1 MTSET
6 PGTGIPDPLPGDFT
20 PFGIVMVCEGNICR
34 SPLAEQLMRSRLG
47 EAGLHAAVSVSS
59 GGLGA
64 VVGSP
69 MDPTAAEQSRRYRGR
84 PDEFRA
90 RQLRSSIV
98 NPADLVLTM
107 TRMQRDDVVQRHP
120 RILQRTFT
128 LIEFSKLLALD
139 AVDLPEAGD
148 ELTIPLDQPVAASLT
163 QRAPQLAAMLRERT
177 RSYSRLRSR
186 ARLQADDD
194 IADPYRRAPEVHE
207 AVAQKISLATA
218 QIVHNFAGWAV
229 DSEGIDRLRA

>member
-1 MTSET
+1 MSET
-6 PGTGIPDPLPGDFT
+6 TTPGSPGTRGADPAA
-20 PFGIVMVCEGNICR
+20 FGIVMVCEGNICR

-47 EAGLHAAVSVSS
+47 EAGLYAAVTVSS

-64 VVGSP
+64 LVGSA
-69 MDPTAAEQSRRYRGR
+69 MDATAAEQSRRYRGR
-84 PDEFRA
+84 PDDFRA
-90 RQLRSSIV
+90 RQLRSAIV

-107 TRMQRDDVVQRHP
+107 TRAQRDDVVQRYP

-128 LIEFSKLLALD
+128 LVEFAKLLALD
-139 AVDLPEAGD
+139 AVDLPESNSDFAS
-148 ELTIPLDQPVAASLT
+148 VAA
-163 QRAPQLAAMLRERT
+163 QLAASGLPERAPEIAGMLRDRT
-177 RSYSRLRSR
+177 RSYARLRSR

-194 IADPYRRAPEVHE
+194 IADPYRRDPQVHE

-229 DSEGIDRLRA
+229 DSEGSDRLRA

>member
-1 MTSET
+1 MSET
-6 PGTGIPDPLPGDFT
+6 TTSGARGREQADTAA
-20 PFGIVMVCEGNICR
+20 FGIVMVCEGNICR
-34 SPLAEQLMRSRLG
+34 SPLAEQLMRSRVG
-47 EAGLHAAVSVSS
+47 EAGLHAAITVSS

-90 RQLRSSIV
+90 RQLRSAIV

-107 TRMQRDDVVQRHP
+107 TRQQRDDVVQRYP

-128 LIEFSKLLALD
+128 LTEFSKLLALD
-139 AVDLPEAGD
+139 AV
-148 ELTIPLDQPVAASLT
+148 ELSESDGEFASLAAQLAASGLT
-163 QRAPQLAAMLRERT
+163 GRAPQIAGMLRERT
-177 RSYSRLRSR
+177 RGYSRIRSR

-194 IADPYRRAPEVHE
+194 ITDPFRRAPEVHE

-218 QIVHNFAGWAV
+218 QIVHNFAGWVV
-229 DSEGIDRLRA
+229 DSKGSDRLRA